1 MKYLFFMLGVIAGL
15 IGLVVLAGS
24 KSAVHEIE
32 ALVLFL
38 IAALWFVGDGVVAAT
53 QGLKVATANADRN
66 ASPAALHALA
76 RAPI

>member
-1 MKYLFFMLGVIAGL
+1 VKYLFFMLSVIAGL

-38 IAALWFVGDGVVAAT
+38 IAAVWFVGASVVAAI
-53 QGLKVATANADRN
+53 QDLKAAAANVNADR
-66 ASPAALHALA
+66 
-76 RAPI
+76 R